1 MSSAH
6 RPTWDPAQG
15 KDTRGNSK
23 IYSSR
28 DLAAHTR
35 LKFRQVSSS
44 LGSRRQAGDALYCCS
59 EAIQLQLYVL
69 RPVPRHDLDSAIQT
83 ANFAPSPSLT
93 RSQPG
98 QGSTSDIARRDLK
111 AELLAAERESAAR
124 KAKGQAGYVP
134 DKTLLMLENQAAQEE
149 LDGAEAKRRKMLA
162 AVGGLDADDDDDED
176 DADEDEEETGR
187 DKGKGKA
194 VESEAASANGADD
207 DDDDDS
213 DSDDDE
219 DETAE
224 LLRELEKIKK
234 ERAEEK
240 ERQVSCLRRGPDEEL
255 SH

>member
-1 MSSAH
+1 MLC
-6 RPTWDPAQG
+6 
-15 KDTRGNSK
+15 
-23 IYSSR
+23 ISR
-28 DLAAHTR
+28 EWPGAT
-35 LKFRQVSSS
+35 
-44 LGSRRQAGDALYCCS
+44 
-59 EAIQLQLYVL
+59 AIQPTASAT
-69 RPVPRHDLDSAIQT
+69 PVRRDST
-83 ANFAPSPSLT
+83 SPLTSPSLANP
-93 RSQPG
+93 QPG

-111 AELLAAERESAAR
+111 AELIAAERESAAR

-162 AVGGLDADDDDDED
+162 AVGGLDADDDDED
-176 DADEDEEETGR
+176 DAEDEDEEETSR

-194 VESEAASANGADD
+194 VESEGASANGGADD

-240 ERQVSCLRRGPDEEL
+240 EKQVSSGSPRRPPDR
-255 SH
+255 SC

>member
-35 LKFRQVSSS
+35 LKFR
-44 LGSRRQAGDALYCCS
+44 
-59 EAIQLQLYVL
+59 
-69 RPVPRHDLDSAIQT
+69 
-83 ANFAPSPSLT
+83 
-93 RSQPG
+93 QPG

-134 DKTLLMLENQAAQEE
+134 DKTLLMLENQAAQAE
-149 LDGAEAKRRKMLA
+149 LDGAESKRRKMLE
-162 AVGGLDADDDDDED
+162 AVGGLDADDDDDDDDED
-176 DADEDEEETGR
+176 DEEEETSR

-194 VESEAASANGADD
+194 VESEVASANGADD
-207 DDDDDS
+207 DDDDDDD

-240 ERQVSCLRRGPDEEL
+240 EKQERERLESEQTNREEEIAMGK
-255 SH
+255 